1 MFGHSKAIGGYHLKL
16 RREVVDYM
24 RQHRDDFEPFVDED
38 VTFDRHLELLEQDG
52 TYAGSQIFFSSM
64 FSLVL
69 TTHFLLAG
77 ISATHI
83 HVA

>member
-52 TYAGSQIFFSSM
+52 TYAGSQIFFSCI
-64 FSLVL
+64 FSLL
-69 TTHFLLAG
+69 RAGLSAAHFRA
-77 ISATHI
+77 A
-83 HVA
+83 